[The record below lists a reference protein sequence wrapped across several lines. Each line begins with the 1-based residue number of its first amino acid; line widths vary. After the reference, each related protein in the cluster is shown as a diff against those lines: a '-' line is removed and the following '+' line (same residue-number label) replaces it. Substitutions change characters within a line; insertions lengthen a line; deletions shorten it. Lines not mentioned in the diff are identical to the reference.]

1 MAIISIPSSF
11 AGVSIPSN
19 VFNPNSPLSLLYGGL
34 GVKTYKYPSDLATS
48 PSKSHYVQ
56 FSISEII
63 PAGYNKSGGSGPV
76 SNLIQGDT
84 VGLAGIGSWFSEDSA
99 ASSGDGLFAANDDE
113 GNAMPAVESG
123 GSYKAAIG
131 EILSKGLKISPTRTQ
146 PKASI
151 SLYMP
156 DTLSAQYSSS
166 YDELRLTDLGAGINT
181 LRNIDQI
188 AGPGKMKSI
197 MDGFKSGGISG
208 GLKQAGNIASTDP
221 AAISLLTRGVGGA
234 GNALGN
240 KIGIG
245 GVNVENLESVV
256 LKGQGYAINP
266 QLQMIYRGI
275 GLRSFTLAFV
285 FTPNSQD
292 ESNEVN
298 YIINQFKYHFAPTL
312 MAGKEVSSDSMYLI
326 PPSIFTISF
335 MIDGTENKFLPK
347 YGNCVLKDLDIN
359 YTPNGW
365 ASYDDG
371 APVQTTLTLT
381 FTETEILDKMK
392 IQKGY
397 NGVDGGL
404 R

>member
-1 MAIISIPSSF
+1 
-11 AGVSIPSN
+11 
-19 VFNPNSPLSLLYGGL
+19 
-34 GVKTYKYPSDLATS
+34 
-48 PSKSHYVQ
+48 
-56 FSISEII
+56 
-63 PAGYNKSGGSGPV
+63 
-76 SNLIQGDT
+76 
-84 VGLAGIGSWFSEDSA
+84 
-99 ASSGDGLFAANDDE
+99 
-113 GNAMPAVESG
+113 
-123 GSYKAAIG
+123 
-131 EILSKGLKISPTRTQ
+131 
-146 PKASI
+146 
-151 SLYMP
+151 
-156 DTLSAQYSSS
+156 
-166 YDELRLTDLGAGINT
+166 
-181 LRNIDQI
+181 
-188 AGPGKMKSI
+188 
-197 MDGFKSGGISG
+197 
-208 GLKQAGNIASTDP
+208 
-221 AAISLLTRGVGGA
+221 
-234 GNALGN
+234 
-240 KIGIG
+240 
-245 GVNVENLESVV
+245 
-256 LKGQGYAINP
+256 
-266 QLQMIYRGI
+266 MIYRGI

-335 MIDGTENKFLPK
+335 MIDGVENKFLPK